1 MSAMNILR
9 CAAKLLVIS
18 VAVAA
23 GSAHGQTANLI
34 GDWKFAGNARD
45 SAGANHGVAHGEVF
59 LKDKPGARLNGRDQ
73 FIEIP
78 SSDSLQLGAK
88 SFSVSV
94 WVDIPADADD
104 RGGDLLSMYDAARRR
119 GLQLSIA
126 RRDAATSGQ
135 SNPRQIEF
143 GIDNG
148 RLDDTPI
155 DRGRPGE
162 AVYIFGLIVFDGRLY
177 AATCEPGEKQAGHL
191 YRYEGE
197 QRWKDCGSPDRAN
210 GVTALA
216 VHRGRLYAATGKYRL
231 RGSALP
237 ESTNPTHGGHV
248 YRFEEPGRFT
258 DCGKLGES
266 EAIGGFT
273 TYQGQLHAS
282 SIYSPG
288 VYRYEDNGE
297 WTSLG
302 TPEGRRVE
310 ALTVFQDAL
319 YGGGYDKGE
328 VYRYRPDEGWKI
340 VGQLPGVTQTY
351 GFGVYGGKLH
361 VGAWPNGDV
370 FRLDSEDR
378 WTNVGRLGEEKEVM
392 PLVSHNGKLYGGTL
406 PLAALFRYEQA
417 DQWTRL
423 IQLDRTPEVQYR
435 RVFAMTVFEGEL
447 YSGTLPSGHV
457 YSVRAGRS
465 ATRDH
470 ALAKGLHH
478 VLAVREAERLRLYVD
493 GEAVAASA
501 SFDAADY
508 NLSCEHPLKIGFGT
522 TEYFRGA
529 IRGVRLYN
537 RALTLDDSKKLAA
550 ERP

>member
-1 MSAMNILR
+1 MSGMSILR
-9 CAAKLLVIS
+9 YAALLLV
-18 VAVAA
+18 VATIATA
-23 GSAHGQTANLI
+23 KGQTTGLI
-34 GDWKFAGNARD
+34 GEWKFNGNARD
-45 SAGANHGVAHGEVF
+45 STGANHGRAQGDVF
-59 LKDKPGARLNGRDQ
+59 LKDQPGAQLNGRDQ
-73 FIEIP
+73 FIEVP
-78 SSDSLQLGAK
+78 SNESLQLGARP
-88 SFSVSV
+88 FSLSV
-94 WVDIPADADD
+94 WVDIPADAED
-104 RGGDLLSMYDAARRR
+104 RGGDLISMYDAARRR
-119 GLQLSIA
+119 GFQLSIA

-135 SNPRQIEF
+135 SNPRQLEF
-143 GIDNG
+143 GVDNG
-148 RLDDTPI
+148 RLDETPN

-177 AATCEPGEKQAGHL
+177 AATCEPGETQAGHL

-237 ESTNPTHGGHV
+237 ESSNPVHGGHV
-248 YRFEEPGRFT
+248 YRFDEPGRFT

-273 TYQGQLHAS
+273 TYRGQLYAS

-288 VYRYEDNGE
+288 VYRYEENGQ

-310 ALTVFQDAL
+310 AMTVFQDAL
-319 YGGGYDKGE
+319 YGGAYDKGE

-370 FRLDSEDR
+370 FRLDGDDH

-406 PLAALFRYEQA
+406 PLAALFRYER
-417 DQWTRL
+417 DGQWTRL
-423 IQLDRTPEVQYR
+423 TQLDRTPDVQYR
-435 RVFAMTVFEGEL
+435 RVFAMTVFDGEL

-457 YSVRAGRS
+457 YSIRAGRS

-470 ALAKGLHH
+470 ALDRGLHH
-478 VLAVREAERLRLYVD
+478 VLAVRESDRLRLYVD
-493 GEAVAASA
+493 GKAVAASA
-501 SFDAADY
+501 PFAAADY
-508 NLSCEHPLKIGFGT
+508 DLSCRQPLKIGFGMT
-522 TEYFRGA
+522 DYFRGA
-529 IRGVRLYN
+529 IRNVRLYN
-537 RALTLDDSKKLAA
+537 RAMTLDEAKKLAA